1 MRRALRVTVLSAV
14 AGLAQAQTPAPFD
27 CTNLFQF
34 GANPGNTWTA
44 FQQSPETMAWNW
56 FACLNQPSAQGNP
69 NRLWETLKP
78 TDQVYLSN
86 GTQPLPYAQ
95 RESLPLEVRVKAV
108 ELGMDMER
116 TLQNL
121 DSVQQVDGLILQMGN
136 QVPEA
141 QKGKPVR
148 FHLLM
153 SEDTFNY
160 IVQKQVYNVNG
171 QAALT
176 SNLNFPSSA
185 WELKTSWLWI
195 GTDQAFMQQ
204 LTQDGYYIIQAY
216 YLEEDQKTYSV
227 GYAALSGMHVI
238 NKLSPNWVWTT
249 FENKNNSKY
258 SVTNDMPAQPMTN
271 TTGPTPAAQ
280 SVNPL
285 FQAQYPTLAQYEL
298 IGVQYQNDGQL
309 LANSQLES
317 AFQSNS
323 DCLACHSTAA
333 YSKTKHYFNFALPEN
348 DGIVYPVK
356 ELPDSV
362 YAGYQKLDF
371 VWSLKRAHWQRP

>member
-1 MRRALRVTVLSAV
+1 MRRALYVSVLTAV

-27 CTNLFQF
+27 CTNLFKF
-34 GANPGNTWTA
+34 GANPGATWTA
-44 FQQSPETMAWNW
+44 FEQSPETMAWNW
-56 FACLNQPSAQGNP
+56 FACLNQPAAQGSI

-86 GTQPLPYAQ
+86 GAQPLPYAEREKLPIAVQAKALEMGMNMQ
-95 RESLPLEVRVKAV
+95 RVF
-108 ELGMDMER
+108 
-116 TLQNL
+116 QNL

-141 QKGKPVR
+141 QRGKPVR
-148 FHLLM
+148 FHLQM

-160 IVQKQVYNVNG
+160 IVQQQVYNANG

-176 SNLNFPSSA
+176 SNLNFPSTA

-195 GTDQAFMQQ
+195 GADQAFMKQ
-204 LTQDGYYIIQAY
+204 LSDDGYYIIQAY
-216 YLEEDQKTYSV
+216 YLEDDEKTYNV

-249 FENKNNSKY
+249 FENKHNSKY
-258 SVTNDMPAQPMTN
+258 SVTNAAPAQPMTN
-271 TTGPTPAAQ
+271 STGPTPAAQ
-280 SVNPL
+280 PVNSA
-285 FQAQYPTLAQYEL
+285 FQAQYPGLAQYEL
-298 IGVQYQNDGQL
+298 IGVQYQNSGQL

-333 YSKTKHYFNFALPEN
+333 YSKTKGYFNFALPEK
-348 DGIVYPVK
+348 DGIAYPLK
-356 ELPDSV
+356 ELPDSA
-362 YAGYQKLDF
+362 YAGYEKLDF
-371 VWSLKRAHWQRP
+371 VWSLKRAHWKR